1 MKKTVAIAC
10 LYLVATLALQART
23 PRLEFG
29 VEWGYCPALFYWNH
43 LEYLTDDQYFIR
55 SKGRDWT
62 YTSNGMAIIY
72 AGLDINSRAVIR
84 LHAGYQGV
92 DRGLRTIPVG
102 LQAAYYFAGTS
113 SQGWLTFVGT
123 SVGISMQSL
132 PPSLTLDIGAGYR
145 FELGSRFYFDMKAA
159 FRFSSAQPENIWD
172 PITEL
177 LVTRP
182 QMRVC
187 DHYLGGISLSMALV
201 FR

>member
-1 MKKTVAIAC
+1 MKKTVAIAF

-113 SQGWLTFVGT
+113 SQGWLTFVIFDSLMFVVIYLVLLFKVTIIRIGPHMRY
-123 SVGISMQSL
+123 SIEYHNPNQCNDYNPNHISCF
-132 PPSLTLDIGAGYR
+132 T
-145 FELGSRFYFDMKAA
+145 
-159 FRFSSAQPENIWD
+159 
-172 PITEL
+172 
-177 LVTRP
+177 
-182 QMRVC
+182 
-187 DHYLGGISLSMALV
+187 ISLL
-201 FR
+201 